1 MMFNEYQILAAKT
14 AQYPDVFLLSTQQKN
29 KSIKVPAIYASLG
42 LAGEAGEFANKI
54 KKVLRDTNGEIS
66 DELLKDLSKELG
78 DVLWYVATCATELD
92 LHFDNIAKDNIA
104 KLFDRKERGVIR
116 L

>member
-54 KKVLRDTNGEIS
+54 KIVINKHHAFCVRKSRWLFEIYIQI
-66 DELLKDLSKELG
+66 
-78 DVLWYVATCATELD
+78 V
-92 LHFDNIAKDNIA
+92 FN
-104 KLFDRKERGVIR
+104 F
-116 L
+116 